1 MEDIAQFSFADLKA
15 ISNLLGDKPFF
26 NGDTPS
32 TIDCTVFG
40 HLVQFVLLPLDIPQK
55 LFIKKE
61 CQNLEA
67 FVNRMREE
75 FWPDWE
81 KMCTGCPT
89 SNLETLRAYISK
101 SI

>member
-1 MEDIAQFSFADLKA
+1 MEDIAQFSFDDLKA

-81 KMCTGCPT
+81 KMCNGSCM
-89 SNLETLRAYISK
+89 NGKRAASLF
-101 SI
+101 